1 MKNIKYILGIF
12 VSLALMTSC
21 QEDDLTIGDLTA
33 PSNIEISVI
42 YLDDTDEDG
51 EIDDVTAAPG
61 LGSGLVRFS
70 ATASDAT
77 SFHFV
82 IQNATKL
89 QTDGA
94 LEHNFSVLG
103 TNTYTVT
110 VIAYGTGG
118 ISTSKTIEVDVKALY
133 EPPADLLEMLHS
145 NGTRTWKIAADLPRH
160 FGLGP
165 PGGSIPV
172 EWWPGPGNTD
182 TNYKAHTGMYDD
194 RYTFNVDG
202 SFTHDTGPD
211 GVVFGRNVL
220 IEELAGGGGEPE
232 GDDIIQYPFGT
243 YSANWSLTAPG
254 GTETLSLTGIG
265 FFGYYIGGDHKYI
278 IHSRSANEMVITST
292 DGNGGFNWWFTLIP
306 E

>member
-1 MKNIKYILGIF
+1 MKNIKYIFGIF
-12 VSLALMTSC
+12 VSLALITSC
-21 QEDDLTIGDLTA
+21 QEDDLTVGDLIT

-70 ATASDAT
+70 ATGTDAT
-77 SFHFV
+77 AFHFE

-89 QTDGA
+89 QKDGA
-94 LEHNFSVLG
+94 LEHTFTTLG
-103 TNTYTVT
+103 NNTYAVT

-118 ISTSKTIEVDVKALY
+118 ISTSKTIEVEALALY
-133 EPPADLLEMLHS
+133 EPPADLLEMLHA
-145 NGTRTWKIAADLPRH
+145 NGTRTWKIAADLNQH
-160 FGLGP
+160 FGLGDIGGP
-165 PGGSIPV
+165 PFQHYGAA
-172 EWWPGPGNTD
+172 PGD
-182 TNYKAHTGMYDD
+182 KAHTGMYDD

-202 SFTHDTGPD
+202 SFTHDTGAD
-211 GVVFGRNVL
+211 GWVFGRNAL
-220 IEELAGGGGEPE
+220 IEELAGGGGEAE

-254 GTETLSLTGIG
+254 GAETINLTGIG
-265 FFGYYIGGDHKYI
+265 FFGYYVGGDHKYI
-278 IHSRSANEMVITST
+278 IHSRSANEMIIKTA
-292 DGNGGFNWWFTLIP
+292 DGNGVFDWWFKLIP